1 MTRFRTVLLVCAL
14 LFTASGCELA
24 APGQAEGEEEVTILG
39 TWTGPQETEFKKLL
53 DKLDIPYEYEGTAA
67 QREVLLSQVQ
77 AGEPPDIVI
86 MPGLGELA
94 EYAHQD
100 RLEKL
105 DDKVYKKSEYG
116 PPWQPSGKGTESVYW
131 VPLRADLKSI
141 VWHRKGAEPP
151 KSPAPPTSWCMGMG
165 DDGPSGWPGSDWIED
180 LVLQDSGPKV
190 YEQWVRGELKWTDK
204 PVMDAWNAW
213 GDLLTQ
219 GNKGLAARALIA
231 DHRGADDDSNGLLF
245 SQKGC
250 SLEHQGSFAPFFYTE
265 DSARDVDFNERAKD
279 VDFTD
284 SADLLP
290 RGPYGVKAHE
300 VTGDFAALFSSRP
313 QAKKLLRELASKN
326 HQQTWADDA
335 GVFSA
340 NNKVRSRRGGLESE
354 VVKRL
359 TSEDTARCLDASDV
373 MPPAV
378 RGAFYE
384 AILLTLT
391 RYSEGKGPG
400 SVEGI
405 LENVQKVQG
414 AQGAQAKNEFAR
426 TDVCSTPQ

>member
-1 MTRFRTVLLVCAL
+1 MTRLRTVLLVCAL

-24 APGQAEGEEEVTILG
+24 VPGQAESEEKVTILG
-39 TWTGPQETEFKKLL
+39 TWTGSQEVEFRKQLE
-53 DKLDIPYEYEGTAA
+53 DIGIPYEYQGTAA

-94 EYAHQD
+94 DYANQR
-100 RLEKL
+100 RLTVL
-105 DDKVYKKSEYG
+105 TSDVYNKSEYG
-116 PPWQPSGKGTESVYW
+116 PPWQPSGKGAEEVYW

-141 VWHRKGAEPP
+141 VWHGKDTEPP

-180 LVLQDSGPKV
+180 LVLQRSGPKV
-190 YEQWVRGELKWTDK
+190 YEQWVRGKLKWTSK
-204 PVMDAWNAW
+204 PVMEAWYAW

-219 GNKGLAARALIA
+219 GDKGLARRALIA
-231 DHRGADDDSNGLLF
+231 DHRGPDRSNGLLF
-245 SQKGC
+245 SQEGC
-250 SLEHQGSFAPFFYTE
+250 TLEHQGSFAPFFYKG
-265 DSARDVDFNERAKD
+265 RAEEAT
-279 VDFTD
+279 FTD

-290 RGPYGVKAHE
+290 RGPYDVQAHE
-300 VTGDFAALFSSRP
+300 VTGDFAALFSGST
-313 QAKKLLRELASKN
+313 QAKELLSELASKE

-340 NNKVRSRRGGLESE
+340 NNKVRPRKGDVARAIT
-354 VVKRL
+354 KRL
-359 TSEDTARCLDASDV
+359 TSPETPRCLDASDV

-378 RGAFYE
+378 RDAFHE
-384 AILLTLT
+384 ATLLTLT
-391 RYSEGKGPG
+391 RYSQGKGPE
-400 SVEGI
+400 SIKGI
-405 LENVQKVQG
+405 LDDVQLVQKHQPE
-414 AQGAQAKNEFAR
+414 NRFAR